1 MPARPMLAVCP
12 ARKSVRQA
20 GMRAPAARG
29 RPVTAAQMPRAKPE
43 WLARQ
48 ALERPARAMTMPV
61 RLVPVKT
68 KLAWQRLVPGPWA
81 RSALGTT
88 TRERLVLAKTMRAR
102 QALAPERPVPLV
114 PVKTRTARRVL
125 GKTTRA
131 QQALGKTMREKRVPE
146 TTKMVSQTEL
156 TRPPGPAEAAA
167 GRPVFRKQGFP
178 QPRASARSGFLAE
191 SR

>member
-1 MPARPMLAVCP
+1 
-12 ARKSVRQA
+12 
-20 GMRAPAARG
+20 MRAAAVRG
-29 RPVTAAQMPRAKPE
+29 RPATAAQMPRAKLE
-43 WLARQ
+43 WLARR

-68 KLAWQRLVPGPWA
+68 KRVWQQLVPGPWA

-88 TRERLVLAKTMRAR
+88 TRERLVPVKTTPAR
-102 QALAPERPVPLV
+102 QALAPERPAPLV

-131 QQALGKTMREKRVPE
+131 LAALGKTRREKRVPE

-156 TRPPGPAEAAA
+156 TRPPGPAEAA